1 MKYHVPV
8 LLNESVNG
16 LSIKPEGT
24 YVDLT
29 FGGGGHSNLILDK
42 LNVKGKLFSFDKDD
56 SAIKENNLKNVN
68 FQLIKSDFKFFD
80 LHIRDRGIEKV
91 DGILADLG
99 VSSHQIDNK
108 KRGFSYLGNGVLDMR
123 MSTDNELSAQEVL
136 NNYDQDSL
144 QNILFN
150 YGDIKNSKI
159 IAQEIISFRN
169 KKRIVDNEDLLM
181 AIKNVSEKK
190 LSYKFLSKL
199 YQAIR
204 IEVNDEISS
213 LKDMLKKSVDFLKK
227 SGRLVIISYH
237 SIEDRLV
244 KNFINKSSF
253 NSDFKKDLYGK
264 KIEFFKRINKK
275 PIVPSREEIA
285 FNSRSRSAKL
295 RIGERI

>member
-56 SAIKENNLKNVN
+56 SAIKENNFKNIN

-123 MSTDNELSAQEVL
+123 MSTDSELSAEEVL
-136 NNYDQDSL
+136 NNYDQDRL
-144 QNILFN
+144 QNIFFN

-159 IAQEIISFRN
+159 IAQEIISYRN
-169 KKRIVDNEDLLM
+169 KKRIKDNEDLLM
-181 AIKNVSEKK
+181 AIKGVSEKK

-213 LKDMLKKSVDFLKK
+213 LREMLKKSVNFLKK

-253 NSDFKKDLYGK
+253 NSDYKKDQYGK
-264 KIEFFKRINKK
+264 KIEFFKKINKK

>member
-24 YVDLT
+24 YIDLT
-29 FGGGGHSNLILDK
+29 FGGGGHSKLILEK
-42 LNVKGKLFSFDKDD
+42 LNLNGKLFSFDTDD
-56 SAIKENNLKNVN
+56 TAIKENSLVN
-68 FQLIKSDFKFFD
+68 NNFHLIKSNFKFFD
-80 LHIRDRGIEKV
+80 LHIKERGVSKV

-108 KRGFSYLGNGVLDMR
+108 KRGFSYMGDHKLDMR
-123 MSTDNELSAQEVL
+123 MSAQNEISAEQIL
-136 NNYDQDSL
+136 NNYDEESL
-144 QNILFN
+144 QNILYK

-159 IAQEIISFRN
+159 IAKEIVTYRN
-169 KKRIVDNEDLLM
+169 KKKIISNYDLLD
-181 AIKNVSEKK
+181 AIRNISEKK

-204 IEVNDEISS
+204 IEVNDEINS
-213 LKDMLKKSVDFLKK
+213 LKEILKKSVEFLNS
-227 SGRLVIISYH
+227 SGRLVVISYH

-253 NSDFKKDLYGK
+253 DSDFKKDLYGK

-275 PIVPSREEIA
+275 PIVPSEEEKKN
-285 FNSRSRSAKL
+285 NSRSRSAKL
-295 RIGERI
+295 RIGERL